1 MRSDLLTEKLD
12 AKVTIFTPM
21 AHCPTEKRSPLAQIV
36 KPKRG
41 DLLSVGLWS
50 CGELNPG
57 PNMVAKRFLHV

>member
-1 MRSDLLTEKLD
+1 MRGDLLTGKLD

-21 AHCPTEKRSPLAQIV
+21 RHRSTKKRTPLAQIV
-36 KPKRG
+36 RSRRG
-41 DLLSVGLWS
+41 KLLSVGLWS